1 MISFSVAKYSL
12 STYIK
17 EELKNTY
24 RRVIATIE
32 GPICKAIC
40 SNIKG
45 HLHPYAVAFNGLVLY
60 IINFK
65 YAINVLEICAYFS
78 THFRFHDMK
87 RLVLSIRRINNLVIN

>member
-32 GPICKAIC
+32 GPVSKAIC

-60 IINFK
+60 IINFSM
-65 YAINVLEICAYFS
+65 LS
-78 THFRFHDMK
+78 TFWRSVRIFRHISDSM
-87 RLVLSIRRINNLVIN
+87 I

>member
-32 GPICKAIC
+32 GPVSKAIC

-45 HLHPYAVAFNGLVLY
+45 HLHPYSVAFNGLVLY
-60 IINFK
+60 IINF
-65 YAINVLEICAYFS
+65 
-78 THFRFHDMK
+78 
-87 RLVLSIRRINNLVIN
+87 